1 MIVTID
7 GPAGA
12 GKTTAARLLAENLN
26 FEYLDTGAMY
36 RAVALY
42 ILEKKVD
49 VEDEEELRKVLNE
62 IKIEFKKG
70 RIFLNGR
77 DVTEKIRTPE
87 IGRMASVYSTL
98 RLIRKRM
105 AELQREYAKGKNIIC
120 EGRDMGS
127 VVFPDA
133 EVKFYMDC
141 HIDERTK
148 RRMKD
153 YMDRG
158 IEKDFNQ
165 VKEELLER
173 DRRDKNREFAPLVQ
187 VEDAIV
193 IDTTDLSIDEE
204 IEIMMKYIKE
214 KQR

>member
-49 VEDEEELRKVLNE
+49 VEDEEELRKALNE

-98 RLIRKRM
+98 LLIRKRM

-214 KQR
+214 KQK

>member
-49 VEDEEELRKVLNE
+49 VEDEEELRKALNE